1 MYYVTVLAFHNVLP
15 LLCVVCVL
23 TLTRKLLYLLI
34 HTTMANSRDFELA
47 QTPKPC
53 ELCEAGTNIKFKCT
67 DCSKFICERCR
78 KIHSN
83 VPTLAHHQIV
93 EIKSTTDL
101 HLIKSKVH
109 LESIPCEIHRKFH
122 CLFCKTCSK
131 LVCPDCITNS
141 HTKHDFV
148 PIDKACEEKRSQ
160 LEELDTKFENEIED
174 LRQYTQK
181 LQMAK
186 YKWECMVSETEKL
199 INENELEIQ
208 ELVAKHAEK
217 LRDDIAKKSK
227 VQINC
232 IDTMKTQI
240 AEKQSNLI
248 THRETIKSIIEGN
261 EGIHIFKAALEID
274 NYSSKLGMPICSLPN
289 VTVGIL
295 PPTISKETIGEL
307 FGSLSEIATPSV
319 VNLEL
324 VKQFSSNISC
334 VDKIAIS
341 SSGLSWISAFESGK
355 DVSYLLKTKLYTP
368 LNKAQKINVDVF
380 DMAVFMDKDL
390 LVSVHLT
397 SEVKRISNNGK
408 IEPFIDVSPLIARGI
423 HVTNEN
429 EILLGVRDNG
439 DPYLTTDN
447 SCRKIIVFDS
457 DGNEKQS
464 YEFDRNNQRLF
475 TIPRRITTNLHGDI
489 VVSNSTAKA
498 EGRVLA
504 FGRRGDIKWEYK
516 GGNVKLEVPFD
527 PDDIVSTG
535 LIVVTDERNH
545 TLFILSPVGDLLTY
559 KDLTVWQI
567 YGPRS
572 VAVDVDGQLWIGC
585 AMHSRKN
592 DDSKKKQKQYAN
604 MNCIKFIY

>member
-1 MYYVTVLAFHNVLP
+1 
-15 LLCVVCVL
+15 
-23 TLTRKLLYLLI
+23 
-34 HTTMANSRDFELA
+34 MAYSRDFELA

-53 ELCEAGTNIKFKCT
+53 GLCEAGTSIKFKCT
-67 DCSKFICERCR
+67 DCNKFMCEKCR

-93 EIKSTTDL
+93 EIKSTIDL

-122 CLFCKTCSK
+122 CLFCKTCNK
-131 LVCPDCITNS
+131 LVCPDCITDS

-160 LEELDTKFENEIED
+160 LEMIDTKLENEIED

-181 LQMAK
+181 LQITK

-217 LRDDIAKKSK
+217 LRYDIAKKSQ
-227 VQINC
+227 VQSDC

-240 AEKQSNLI
+240 AEKQCNLI
-248 THRETIKSIIEGN
+248 THRETIKSVIEGN
-261 EGIHIFKAALEID
+261 EGIHIFKAASEID
-274 NYSSKLGMPICSLPN
+274 NYSSNLGMPICPLPN
-289 VTVGIL
+289 VTVGIV
-295 PPTISKETIGEL
+295 PPTLSKETIGET
-307 FGSLSEIATPSV
+307 FGRLSEIATPSV

-324 VKQFSSNISC
+324 LKQFSSNISC
-334 VDKIAIS
+334 VDKMAIAND
-341 SSGLSWISAFESGK
+341 GLSWISAFEYGK
-355 DVSYLLKTKLYTP
+355 DTSYLLKTKLHTA
-368 LNKAQKINVDVF
+368 LNKAHKINVNVF

-390 LVSVHLT
+390 LVSVHMT

-464 YEFDRNNQRLF
+464 YEFDKNNQRLF
-475 TIPRRITTNLHGDI
+475 TIPRRITTTLHGDI
-489 VVSNSTAKA
+489 VVSNSTVKD

-504 FGRRGDIKWEYK
+504 FGRRGDIRWEYK
-516 GGNVKLEVPFD
+516 GDNVKLEVPFD
-527 PDDIVSTG
+527 PDDMVSTPTG
-535 LIVVTDERNH
+535 LIVVSDERNH
-545 TLFILSPVGDLLTY
+545 ILFILSPVGDLLTY
-559 KDLTVWQI
+559 KDLKVWKI
-567 YGPRS
+567 YRPRA
-572 VAVDVDGQLWIGC
+572 VAVDDDGHLWIGC
-585 AMHSRKN
+585 ATHTRIN
-592 DDSKKKQKQYAN
+592 DDSKKKQKEYAN
-604 MNCIKFIY
+604 MSCIKLIY